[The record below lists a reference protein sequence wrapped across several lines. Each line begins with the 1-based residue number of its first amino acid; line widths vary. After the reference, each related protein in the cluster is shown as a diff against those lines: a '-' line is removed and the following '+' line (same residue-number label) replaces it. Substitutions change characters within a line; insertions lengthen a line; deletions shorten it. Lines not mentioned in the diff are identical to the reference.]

1 LPKSPLPCALALIIS
16 ATGCAQDRALAQYLS
31 PNHLKQDCQLEAGG
45 ESTVVA
51 VDGPQTLRL
60 ADGRFL
66 RLAEILVPT
75 PVPAGFDPSAAAV
88 AYLRQAAL
96 GRKVEVK
103 FAGTQRDRY
112 GVYIGYVYVVGEP
125 VVWLQEGLVRAG
137 FATVFPQ
144 ASNHSCAPQL
154 LAVEAAARQEKS
166 GHWGLGYFKVLKVND
181 PRLILNSAG
190 TWQIV
195 EGTTNSASQNG
206 ERVALHFSATQKYG
220 FTATIDPAV
229 RKRFADKQAPEGWA
243 KLTLRVR
250 GWIEKK
256 RGATIS
262 VTVPEQIEFLPPTQ
276 PPPAHAIDT
285 VR

>member
-1 LPKSPLPCALALIIS
+1 M
-16 ATGCAQDRALAQYLS
+16 
-31 PNHLKQDCQLEAGG
+31 EAGG

-96 GRKVEVK
+96 GRKVEVR
-103 FAGTQRDRY
+103 FGGTQRDRY
-112 GVYIGYVYVVGEP
+112 GVYIGYIYVAGEP

-154 LAVEAAARQEKS
+154 LAAEAAARQEKT
-166 GHWGLGYFKVLKVND
+166 GHWGLGYFKVLKVSD

-206 ERVALHFSATQKYG
+206 ERVALHFGAMHKYG
-220 FTATIDPAV
+220 FTATIDPAA

-250 GWIEKK
+250 GWIEKR
-256 RGATIS
+256 RGPTIS
-262 VTVPEQIEFLPPTQ
+262 VTVPEQIEFLSPTQ
-276 PPPAHAIDT
+276 PPPPHSTEA